1 VIERSSMG
9 HSANILY
16 RARHYRTALS
26 FLIAVALL
34 ILIIG
39 RADATL
45 FERVRIWMIDQI
57 SYGLEFVSSP
67 VTSAMDYVRRSDEFF
82 QLYEENQKLKTEN
95 QQMREWRDAALK
107 LERTVESYQ
116 ALLNVSVD
124 PSISFVTSRVIADSG
139 GPFVRALIV
148 NAGTA
153 DGIKDKSAVIDSHGL
168 VGRIVATG
176 ARASRVL
183 LLGDLNSRIPVTIH
197 PGNHRAVLAGNNSPM
212 PILEYVDKEV
222 TLSVGN
228 RVVTSGSGG
237 LLPPGLPIGLIDASG
252 IEDGIYRVRPFSDPS
267 LANFVRVLKYDF
279 PLTVEPEV
287 EEAASSEEIAEETG
301 DDATGSVPAVNRAA
315 APTAPRIETA
325 PAAAAPARPVQPA
338 APAPAD
344 SLAAPPATTQAAA
357 PTSSNSAPVVTT
369 GTDEPASRRGDN
381 L

>member
-1 VIERSSMG
+1 MIERSSMG

-67 VTSAMDYVRRSDEFF
+67 VTSAMDYIRRSDEFF
-82 QLYEENQKLKTEN
+82 QLYEENQKLKAEN

-124 PSISFVTSRVIADSG
+124 PNISFVTSRVIADSG

-153 DGIKDKSAVIDSHGL
+153 DGVKDKSAVIDSRGL
-168 VGRIVATG
+168 VGRIVAVG

-222 TLSVGN
+222 TLSVGD

-237 LLPPGLPIGLIDASG
+237 LLPPGLPIGLIDESG
-252 IEDGIYRVRPFSDPS
+252 LEDGIFRVRPFSDPS
-267 LANFVRVLKYDF
+267 LANFVRVLNYDF
-279 PLTVEPEV
+279 PLTIEPAV
-287 EEAASSEEIAEETG
+287 EEASSSEEIAEEAA
-301 DDATGSVPAVNRAA
+301 DDATGSVPTTDR
-315 APTAPRIETA
+315 ETA
-325 PAAAAPARPVQPA
+325 PTTESAPAIATPARPTPPA
-338 APAPAD
+338 TPAPEA
-344 SLAAPPATTQAAA
+344 SLVAPPTTTQAAA
-357 PTSSNSAPVVTT
+357 PTPPTSAPVVTT
-369 GTDEPASRRGDN
+369 GTDEPAIRRGDN